1 MSEEIKIDEEFQHK
15 ALFDLEFEKSQKK
28 SAEFNQSNADFAE
41 KQVQLHAERE
51 KESQKALNDL
61 RSKTSSFFGI
71 QTMLEHLEKYNPTLK
86 AQAEACLFDIINK
99 DPIDRHYSSRNKK
112 KSGKETIDLDG
123 SKKTLWG
130 KLKNKAKNFWYPN
143 NHKKTMESYI
153 ADFKKDMEAHPETYE
168 WLKRCAR
175 PEGKSYDSKEKI
187 SFSQLY
193 EQSEKMAKY
202 YNNERVDRMI
212 DKDRNA
218 KYAEES
224 KANVQNREAT
234 IDAIHQVRDKAAKE
248 IELRAMA
255 RETTGIKDAQ
265 ANTGIDRLEDKA
277 KMMEGMT
284 PQQRLAFRMSQLRGT
299 SKETPAAPATP
310 RTVDSNVMN
319 KALESKMRA

>member
-1 MSEEIKIDEEFQHK
+1 MSEEIKIDEEFQQK

-28 SAEFNQSNADFAE
+28 SAEYNQSHADFAE
-41 KQVQLHAERE
+41 KEIQHNAERE
-51 KESQKALNDL
+51 KASQQALNDL

-71 QTMLEHLEKYNPTLK
+71 QSMLELLDKYNPTLK
-86 AQAEACLFDIINK
+86 AQAESCLFDIINK
-99 DPIDRHYSSRNKK
+99 DPNDVSYSDRKKK
-112 KSGKETIDLDG
+112 KSGKESIDLDG

-175 PEGKSYDSKEKI
+175 PEGKPYDSKEKF

-193 EQSEKMAKY
+193 EQSEKMSKY
-202 YNNERVDRMI
+202 YNRERVDRMN
-212 DKDRNA
+212 DKNRFE
-218 KYAEES
+218 KFAEES
-224 KANVQNREAT
+224 KARVQNREAT
-234 IDAIHQVRDKAAKE
+234 IDAIHEVRDKAAKE
-248 IELRAMA
+248 IELRAFS
-255 RETTGIKDAQ
+255 RETSGIKDIQ
-265 ANTGIDRLEDKA
+265 ANTGIDRLEEKA

-299 SKETPAAPATP
+299 AKETPAAPAAP